1 MTKATVS
8 AIHSGEKQCI
18 KVVKFDAFIEFRFV
32 TCEVTTVATDH
43 SGVRTVCKSGEIF
56 LTPTVLCSS
65 ENVETI
71 QYRQGSEHI
80 HLVSQNGGKFIGFY
94 RIYKMLWYLP
104 SYLPVCSNYL

>member
-32 TCEVTTVATDH
+32 TSEVTTVATDH

-56 LTPTVLCSS
+56 INSHSSVLFWECW
-65 ENVETI
+65 NYTI
-71 QYRQGSEHI
+71 
-80 HLVSQNGGKFIGFY
+80 
-94 RIYKMLWYLP
+94 
-104 SYLPVCSNYL
+104 